1 MKIVKNYSIWELN
14 KPLNIGMVHLKP
26 LPGSP
31 NYSLSIEEIYE
42 AAKYDLLQLIEGNAN
57 AAIVENM
64 FDSPY
69 TNKINLETFTAY
81 THIFT
86 RLKEIS
92 SIPLGVNIHS
102 CDKDQEMVIAT
113 ICGAD
118 FIRAESFVESRYT
131 SFGIMNANAH
141 LLMRTKRYLNS
152 NVKVFADINAKHSF
166 PISSIPLEVAIK
178 DAINAK
184 ADGIILTGLETGNP
198 PTIEDA
204 KMFKQICKNTPLIIG
219 SGINQDNIDDFLKV
233 VDGVIVGSSI
243 KENGIV
249 ENPVNLKRTKA
260 LFDR

>member
-1 MKIVKNYSIWELN
+1 MKIAKNYSIWELN
-14 KPLNIGMVHLKP
+14 KPFNIGMVHLKP

-102 CDKDQEMVIAT
+102 CDKDQEMIIAT

-118 FIRAESFVESRYT
+118 FIRAESFVENRYT
-131 SFGIMNANAH
+131 NFGLIKANANV
-141 LLMRTKRYLNS
+141 LMRKKHALNS
-152 NVKVFADINAKHSF
+152 KVKIFADINAKHTY
-166 PISSIPLEVAIK
+166 PVASIPIDTTIKNAIK
-178 DAINAK
+178 YK
-184 ADGIILTGLETGNP
+184 ADAIILTGLETGDP
-198 PTIEDA
+198 PTLKDA
-204 KMFKQICKNTPLIIG
+204 IK
-219 SGINQDNIDDFLKV
+219 LK
-233 VDGVIVGSSI
+233 
-243 KENGIV
+243 KYAK
-249 ENPVNLKRTKA
+249 KRH
-260 LFDR
+260 